1 MCGAHPS
8 RRSNAARACENIPNA
23 GESEL
28 VKGQYSRRN
37 KALVHSVLSSLPFL
51 MRLIAAIYHALPV
64 TEAVIMR
71 PAHSCASWRFPR
83 ATHRRMRLN
92 TPEVR

>member
-1 MCGAHPS
+1 MRGAHPS

-37 KALVHSVLSSLPFL
+37 KALVHRLVASWAFL
-51 MRLIAAIYHALPV
+51 MRLIVAIYHASP
-64 TEAVIMR
+64 AFGAAIM
-71 PAHSCASWRFPR
+71 PTAYSDA
-83 ATHRRMRLN
+83 
-92 TPEVR
+92 